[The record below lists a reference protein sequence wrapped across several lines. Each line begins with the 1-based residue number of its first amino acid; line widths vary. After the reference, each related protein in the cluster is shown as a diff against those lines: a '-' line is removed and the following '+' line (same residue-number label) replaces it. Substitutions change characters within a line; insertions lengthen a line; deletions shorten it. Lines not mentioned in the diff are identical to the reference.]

1 MTSGQL
7 KEQQEDLENK
17 IKTIGADV
25 RQLKQRERTP
35 VKAPLTE
42 ELLNSQIG
50 VAASID
56 AEELNSLRQELKE
69 LSDNNNVT

>member
-1 MTSGQL
+1 MTSSQL

>member
-1 MTSGQL
+1 MTSNQL
-7 KEQQEDLENK
+7 KEQQADFENK
-17 IKTIGADV
+17 IKSISADV
-25 RQLKQRERTP
+25 RVLKQRERTP
-35 VKAPLTE
+35 VKAPPME
-42 ELLNSQIG
+42 ELLNSHMD